1 MSEKVIILGVLIFLA
16 EVVVLTI
23 GTVRTMMTVQ
33 GETKMAFWLGALEMT
48 VWVLGTS
55 AVIAKVGEEPFLGIC
70 YALGFAVGNVTGIWT
85 ERKIA
90 LGHVVV
96 RFISPANGRIISN
109 AMRNAGFGTTVVAGE
124 GSEGPVTVQFVVC
137 RRKDLKQVIS
147 IARTIDPE
155 VFYTYENAGVARCHA
170 PESKQCQQQEA
181 VPVSDLV

>member
-1 MSEKVIILGVLIFLA
+1 MAENTIILGILIFLA

-48 VWVLGTS
+48 VWVMGTS
-55 AVIAKVGEEPFLGIC
+55 AVIAKVGEVPFLGVC
-70 YALGFAVGNVTGIWT
+70 YALGFAVGNVTGIWV

-96 RFISPANGRIISN
+96 RFISPVNGRVISS

-147 IARTIDPE
+147 IARTIDPD
-155 VFYTYENAGVARCHA
+155 VFYTYENAGVAHCHR
-170 PESKQCQQQEA
+170 PSPQQCPAEQTA
-181 VPVSDLV
+181 SDFA